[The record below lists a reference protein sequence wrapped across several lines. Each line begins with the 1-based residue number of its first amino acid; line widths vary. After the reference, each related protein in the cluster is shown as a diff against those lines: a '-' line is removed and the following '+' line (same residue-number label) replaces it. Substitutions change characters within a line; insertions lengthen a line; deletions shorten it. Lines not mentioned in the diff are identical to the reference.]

1 MTDLPNPVVTV
12 PVSSLRP
19 GDTVVLDGVPK
30 TTDRHAIK
38 HCPFM
43 GTSLWGDCRG
53 PHRTVEVML
62 FPVWVKGVLQGH
74 ARLTQLIREEIVK

>member
-1 MTDLPNPVVTV
+1 MDVTHAHNPIETV

-19 GDTVVLDGVPK
+19 GDTVVIDGIAK

-43 GTSLWGDCRG
+43 GSSLWGDCRG

-62 FPVWVKGVLQGH
+62 FPVWAEGGLQGY
-74 ARLTQLIREEIVK
+74 ARSRL